1 MEADINL
8 GGCGDLHYLGAKLD
22 HLMWERG
29 RSGESQHAPLPLSS
43 CNRSLGTSV
52 ALADTLI
59 LGASCP

>member
-1 MEADINL
+1 MKADINL
-8 GGCGDLHYLGAKLD
+8 GGCGDLRYSGAKLD

-43 CNRSLGTSV
+43 CPWTSV

-59 LGASCP
+59 LGASSP